1 MSPAPTASPNEP
13 HAPATQQPKFSWETI
28 ITTTPV
34 ILTVLAT
41 ILAGASS
48 GEMTQAQYHRALAAQ
63 NQSKVTD
70 QWSFF
75 QFKRTRRMLGERALD
90 LMPGVPAKVTP
101 AGLQAAFE
109 HMADRLQRG
118 QEQAGRLV
126 KAVDEGKAGLS
137 QAGPP
142 LQQAAEA
149 LRATAAEKTTEA
161 KRAAQAV
168 RVEVGRDEVK
178 QGFAYLGTDRLPQ
191 APEREIN
198 DPDIQKALKE
208 IADGQHESALAPVV
222 LRIPDDRLQ
231 QAIDAAADSAK
242 AFETKGKAIDRSFG
256 QLDRLVRKQRQLVHA
271 FHRAAGTLEEVV
283 ADVPAGKR
291 NHDQVRSAA
300 AAVVATDAAV
310 QKAMGEPQDYL
321 AAREDY
327 NARRNDLEA
336 RHNQETA
343 GLYEIQVHKSS
354 VTSDRHRTRS
364 TNFFYGMLCA
374 QAGVSIA
381 SLSLAARRKSTLW
394 ALAGF
399 AGVTAVAFSTY
410 VYLYM

>member
-1 MSPAPTASPNEP
+1 MSPPPAATPKDAN
-13 HAPATQQPKFSWETI
+13 APAAEPPKGRWETI

-41 ILAGASS
+41 ILAGVSS
-48 GEMTQAQYHRALAAQ
+48 GEMTRAQYHRALAAQ
-63 NQSKVTD
+63 NQSKVAD

-90 LMPGVPAKVTP
+90 LMPGVPGPVRP
-101 AGLQAAFE
+101 QELQVAFGYIAE
-109 HMADRLQRG
+109 RLQRG

-126 KAVDEGKAGLS
+126 EAAHKGKGES
-137 QAGPP
+137 TESGP
-142 LQQAAEA
+142 LRQAADQ
-149 LRATAAEKTTEA
+149 LRATAVANAREA
-161 KRAAQAV
+161 GQAAQALGVELRRGEV
-168 RVEVGRDEVK
+168 R
-178 QGFAYLGTDRLPQ
+178 QGFAYLGTGRLPP
-191 APEREIN
+191 APERELN
-198 DPDIQKALKE
+198 DPDIRQALQD
-208 IADGQHESALAPVV
+208 IADGKHEHELAPLV
-222 LRIPDDRLQ
+222 LGIDDDRLQ
-231 QAIDAAADSAK
+231 QAIDTATDNAK
-242 AFETKGKAIDRSFG
+242 AFEAKGKAMDRCFR
-256 QLDRLVRKQRQLVHA
+256 QTDALVRKQRQLA
-271 FHRAAGTLEEVV
+271 RALHRAAGALETAI
-283 ADVPAGKR
+283 ADVPAGQR
-291 NHDQVRSAA
+291 DQDLVRSAA
-300 AAVVATDAAV
+300 ALAGTDAAV
-310 QKAMGEPQDYL
+310 QKAVGDLQDYL

-327 NARRNDLEA
+327 NARRNDQEA

-354 VTSDRHRTRS
+354 ATSDRHRTRS
-364 TNFFYGMLCA
+364 SNFFYGMLCA